1 MIRAVIFDMDETLV
15 DSSNTWTEAEIR
27 LTRYL
32 GREFSP
38 EVAEAYKGM
47 NATDIGRTIYDW
59 AGSDRIS
66 RNECGP
72 LLKEW
77 LIKNFEEPIETMPGA
92 DDLVRR
98 LAGKFDLAIASGSPL
113 EAIHCV
119 ADRFNWTPYFKIMV
133 SSEEILRGKPN
144 PDIFLLAAERLG
156 IPAGE
161 CLVIEDSLH
170 GVRAAKS
177 AGMAC
182 FAVPSAPNPAI
193 NLEADRCFAS
203 LSDMQAEMICNFQQ
217 PEHKATRNTVYER
230 GLI

>member
-1 MIRAVIFDMDETLV
+1 VIRAVIFDMDETLV
-15 DSSNTWTEAEIR
+15 DSSDTWTEAEAR
-27 LTRYL
+27 LFRYL

-38 EVAEAYKGM
+38 EVAEDYKGM
-47 NATDIGRTIYDW
+47 NATDIGRTVHAW

-66 RNECGP
+66 GDECGP

-77 LIKNFEEPIETMPGA
+77 LIANFDGPLETMPGA

-98 LAGKFDLAIASGSPL
+98 LAGRFDLAIASGSPL
-113 EAIHCV
+113 EAIHRV
-119 ADRFNWTPYFKIMV
+119 ADRFDWTPHYKIMV
-133 SSEEILRGKPN
+133 SSEEISRGKPN

-156 IPAGE
+156 IPACE

-182 FAVPSAPNPAI
+182 FAVPSSPNPDI
-193 NLEADRCFAS
+193 GLEADRCFSS
-203 LSDMQAEMICNFQQ
+203 LLDVQIEMI
-217 PEHKATRNTVYER
+217 YEF
-230 GLI
+230 

>member
-1 MIRAVIFDMDETLV
+1 MIKAVIFDMDETLV
-15 DSSNTWTEAEIR
+15 DSSNTWTEAEVR
-27 LTRYL
+27 LFRYL
-32 GREFSP
+32 GREFST

-66 RNECGP
+66 RDESGP
-72 LLKEW
+72 LLKKW
-77 LIKNFEEPIETMPGA
+77 LIANFDAPIETMPGA

-98 LAGKFDLAIASGSPL
+98 LAGRFDLAIASGSPL

-119 ADRFNWTPYFKIMV
+119 AGRFNWTPHFKVMV
-133 SSEEILRGKPN
+133 SSEEISRGKPH

-156 IPAGE
+156 ILPAK

-182 FAVPSAPNPAI
+182 FAVPSSPNPDI
-193 NLEADRCFAS
+193 GLEADKCFAS
-203 LSDMQAEMICNFQQ
+203 LSDVQVEMI
-217 PEHKATRNTVYER
+217 YD
-230 GLI
+230 L